1 LPGDFAD
8 ATCASQ
14 FKARSVWLVADAPVF
29 SGGGTDWSCWRVTT
43 QSGHAVRSPTVFE
56 TTTVNPAPES
66 AARASEYFC
75 PTTLGDEAA

>member
-14 FKARSVWLVADAPVF
+14 FKAKSVWLVADAPVF

-43 QSGHAVRSPTVFE
+43 QSGHAV
-56 TTTVNPAPES
+56 
-66 AARASEYFC
+66 
-75 PTTLGDEAA
+75 